1 MERPSENDR
10 GSIINKLLRVLDFG
24 NGDEIEKVVKAIQT
38 QYMRA
43 TFRLYFKQYETDNPE
58 TEDAAIA
65 DDTDKTRRKK
75 ADVIFIFDKINWDKM
90 GVKHM
95 AELSLKEL
103 EEMKP
108 EEVYL
113 SDLGTDEYFLANIR
127 WLLENEPE
135 NTGELFQKDRNALKA
150 KALKAAQRATLLY
163 CQLEK
168 GGLDRFD
175 ANERAMEIVA
185 PVDGPAFQSEPPER
199 LPEALEL
206 EILGW
211 SEALD
216 EP

>member
-1 MERPSENDR
+1 MERPSELDR
-10 GSIINKLLRVLDFG
+10 GSIVSKLLRVLDFG
-24 NGDEIEKVVKAIQT
+24 NGDEIEKVFEVIQT
-38 QYMRA
+38 QYMQA
-43 TFRLYFKQYETDNPE
+43 TFRLYFEQYEGDNPA
-58 TEDAAIA
+58 TENAAIA
-65 DDTDKTRRKK
+65 NDTDNTRHKK
-75 ADVIFIFDKINWDKM
+75 ADVVFIFDKINREKM

-95 AELSLKEL
+95 TELSLKEL

-135 NTGELFQKDRNALKA
+135 NTGELFQKDPEALKA

-168 GGLDRFD
+168 KGMNRFD

-185 PVDGPAFQSEPPER
+185 PVDGPAFQPEPPER